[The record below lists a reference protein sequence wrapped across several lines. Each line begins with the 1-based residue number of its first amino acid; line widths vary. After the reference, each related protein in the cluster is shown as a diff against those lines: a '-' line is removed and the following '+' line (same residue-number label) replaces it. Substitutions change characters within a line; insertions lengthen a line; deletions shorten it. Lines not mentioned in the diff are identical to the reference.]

1 MYLIS
6 LSPNRSD
13 TIDPEK
19 NIIFAMSGFINI
31 NIPPQINIE
40 INANIVNE
48 FNFCLIFF
56 SINTSPFYSLNLYI
70 NYTLF
75 RRILK

>member
-1 MYLIS
+1 MICLIS

-13 TIDPEK
+13 TVDPEK
-19 NIIFAMSGFINI
+19 NIIFAISGFINI

-40 INANIVNE
+40 INIDMLNV
-48 FNFCLIFF
+48 FF
-56 SINTSPFYSLNLYI
+56 FIIISPSYSFNLYI

-75 RRILK
+75 SRILK

>member
-1 MYLIS
+1 MMCLIS

-13 TIDPEK
+13 TVDPKK
-19 NIIFAMSGFINI
+19 NIIFAISGFTGI

-40 INANIVNE
+40 INIDMLNV
-48 FNFCLIFF
+48 FF
-56 SINTSPFYSLNLYI
+56 FIIISPSYSFNLYI

>member
-19 NIIFAMSGFINI
+19 NIIFAISGFMNI

-40 INANIVNE
+40 INIDMLNV
-48 FNFCLIFF
+48 FF
-56 SINTSPFYSLNLYI
+56 FIIISPFYSFNLYI

-75 RRILK
+75 CRILK

>member
-1 MYLIS
+1 MYLKMYLIS

-13 TIDPEK
+13 AIDPEK
-19 NIIFAMSGFINI
+19 NIIFAMSGFMNI

-40 INANIVNE
+40 INIDMLNT
-48 FNFCLIFF
+48 FF
-56 SINTSPFYSLNLYI
+56 FIIISPFYSFNLYI

-75 RRILK
+75 CGILK

>member
-13 TIDPEK
+13 IIDPKK
-19 NIIFAMSGFINI
+19 NINFAISGFINI

-40 INANIVNE
+40 INIDMLNV
-48 FNFCLIFF
+48 FFLIMYK
-56 SINTSPFYSLNLYI
+56 N
-70 NYTLF
+70 
-75 RRILK
+75 

>member
-1 MYLIS
+1 MHLKMYLIS

-19 NIIFAMSGFINI
+19 NIIFAISGFINI

-40 INANIVNE
+40 INIDMLNT
-48 FNFCLIFF
+48 FF
-56 SINTSPFYSLNLYI
+56 FIIISPSYSFNLYI

-75 RRILK
+75 SRILK

>member
-19 NIIFAMSGFINI
+19 NIIFAMSGFMNI

-40 INANIVNE
+40 INIDMLNVFFFIV
-48 FNFCLIFF
+48 I
-56 SINTSPFYSLNLYI
+56 SPFYSFNLYI

>member
-19 NIIFAMSGFINI
+19 NIIFAMSGFMNI

-40 INANIVNE
+40 INIDMLNV
-48 FNFCLIFF
+48 FF
-56 SINTSPFYSLNLYI
+56 FIIISPFYSFNLYI

-75 RRILK
+75 CRILK

>member
-1 MYLIS
+1 MHLKMYLIS

-13 TIDPEK
+13 TIDPEQ
-19 NIIFAMSGFINI
+19 NINFAISGFMNI

-40 INANIVNE
+40 INIDMLNV
-48 FNFCLIFF
+48 FFLI
-56 SINTSPFYSLNLYI
+56 IISPSYSFNLYI

>member
-6 LSPNRSD
+6 LSPNRND

-19 NIIFAMSGFINI
+19 NIIFAISGFINI

-40 INANIVNE
+40 INIDMLNV
-48 FNFCLIFF
+48 FFLI
-56 SINTSPFYSLNLYI
+56 IISPFYSFNLYI

-75 RRILK
+75 CRILK

>member
-1 MYLIS
+1 MHLKMYLIS

-13 TIDPEK
+13 TIDPEQ
-19 NIIFAMSGFINI
+19 NINFAISGFMNI

-40 INANIVNE
+40 INIDMLNVFFFINI
-48 FNFCLIFF
+48 
-56 SINTSPFYSLNLYI
+56 SHFYSFNLYI

-75 RRILK
+75 CRILK

>member
-1 MYLIS
+1 MYLKMYLIS

-19 NIIFAMSGFINI
+19 NIIFAISGFMNI
-31 NIPPQINIE
+31 NIPSQINIE
-40 INANIVNE
+40 INIDMLNV
-48 FNFCLIFF
+48 FF
-56 SINTSPFYSLNLYI
+56 FIIISPSYSFNLYI

>member
-1 MYLIS
+1 MCLIS
-6 LSPNRSD
+6 LSPNIGD
-13 TIDPEK
+13 TIDPNK
-19 NIIFAMSGFINI
+19 NINFAISGLMNI

-40 INANIVNE
+40 INANIINE
-48 FNFCLIFF
+48 FNFCFIFF

>member
-1 MYLIS
+1 MHLKMYLIS

-13 TIDPEK
+13 TIDPEQ
-19 NIIFAMSGFINI
+19 NINFAMSGFINI

-40 INANIVNE
+40 INIDMLNV
-48 FNFCLIFF
+48 FF
-56 SINTSPFYSLNLYI
+56 FIIISPFYSFNLYI

-75 RRILK
+75 CRILK

>member
-6 LSPNRSD
+6 LSPNRND
-13 TIDPEK
+13 IIDPEQ
-19 NIIFAMSGFINI
+19 NINFAISGFINI

-40 INANIVNE
+40 INIDM
-48 FNFCLIFF
+48 FNTFF
-56 SINTSPFYSLNLYI
+56 FIIISPFYSFNLYI

-75 RRILK
+75 CRILK

>member
-40 INANIVNE
+40 INIDMLNVFFFIV
-48 FNFCLIFF
+48 I
-56 SINTSPFYSLNLYI
+56 SPFYSFNLYI

-75 RRILK
+75 CRILK

>member
-1 MYLIS
+1 MHLKMYLIS

-19 NIIFAMSGFINI
+19 NIIFAMSGFMNI

-40 INANIVNE
+40 INIDMLNV
-48 FNFCLIFF
+48 FF
-56 SINTSPFYSLNLYI
+56 FIIISPSYSFNLYI

-75 RRILK
+75 CRILK

>member
-1 MYLIS
+1 MYLKMYLIS

-19 NIIFAMSGFINI
+19 NIIFAISGFMNI

-40 INANIVNE
+40 INIDMLNV
-48 FNFCLIFF
+48 FF
-56 SINTSPFYSLNLYI
+56 FIIISPFYSFNLYI

-75 RRILK
+75 CRILK

>member
-6 LSPNRSD
+6 LSPNRND
-13 TIDPEK
+13 TIDPEQ
-19 NIIFAMSGFINI
+19 NINFAISGFMNI

-40 INANIVNE
+40 INIDMLNT
-48 FNFCLIFF
+48 FF
-56 SINTSPFYSLNLYI
+56 FIIISPFYSFNLYI

-75 RRILK
+75 CRILK

>member
-1 MYLIS
+1 MYLKMYLIS

-13 TIDPEK
+13 AIDPEK
-19 NIIFAMSGFINI
+19 NIIFAMSGFMNI

-40 INANIVNE
+40 INIDMLNV
-48 FNFCLIFF
+48 FF
-56 SINTSPFYSLNLYI
+56 FIIISPFYSFNLYI

-75 RRILK
+75 CRILK

>member
-13 TIDPEK
+13 AIDPKE
-19 NIIFAMSGFINI
+19 NINFAISGFTNI

-40 INANIVNE
+40 ININMLNV
-48 FNFCLIFF
+48 FF
-56 SINTSPFYSLNLYI
+56 FIIISPSYSLNLYI

>member
-1 MYLIS
+1 MYLKMYLIS

-13 TIDPEK
+13 IVDPEK
-19 NIIFAMSGFINI
+19 NIIFAISGFINI

-40 INANIVNE
+40 INIDMLNV
-48 FNFCLIFF
+48 FF
-56 SINTSPFYSLNLYI
+56 FIIISPFYSFNLYI

-75 RRILK
+75 CRILK

>member
-13 TIDPEK
+13 AIDPKE
-19 NIIFAMSGFINI
+19 NINFAISGFTNI

-40 INANIVNE
+40 ININMLNT
-48 FNFCLIFF
+48 FF
-56 SINTSPFYSLNLYI
+56 FIIISPFYSFNLYI

>member
-1 MYLIS
+1 MYLKMYLIS

-13 TIDPEK
+13 AIDPEK

-40 INANIVNE
+40 INIDMLNV
-48 FNFCLIFF
+48 FFLI
-56 SINTSPFYSLNLYI
+56 IISPSYSFNLYI
-70 NYTLF
+70 NYILF
-75 RRILK
+75 CRILK

>member
-1 MYLIS
+1 MMCLIS

-13 TIDPEK
+13 TVDPEK
-19 NIIFAMSGFINI
+19 NIIFAISGFTSI

-40 INANIVNE
+40 INIDMLNV
-48 FNFCLIFF
+48 FF
-56 SINTSPFYSLNLYI
+56 FIIISPFYSFNLYI

-75 RRILK
+75 CRILK

>member
-1 MYLIS
+1 MHLKMYLIS

-40 INANIVNE
+40 INIDMLNV
-48 FNFCLIFF
+48 FF
-56 SINTSPFYSLNLYI
+56 FIIISPSYSFNLYI
-70 NYTLF
+70 NYILF
-75 RRILK
+75 CRILK

>member
-1 MYLIS
+1 MTYLIS
-6 LSPNRSD
+6 ISPNRND
-13 TIDPEK
+13 IIDPNK
-19 NIIFAMSGFINI
+19 NIIFAISGFTSI

-40 INANIVNE
+40 ININMLNV
-48 FNFCLIFF
+48 FF
-56 SINTSPFYSLNLYI
+56 SIHASPFCSLNLYI